1 MNADSRLEAI
11 EVKLAHLEQAVQQI
25 SDEVARQQQQ
35 LEQALARAQRLSG
48 RLEELEGG
56 DASPGGYEK
65 PPHY

>member
-1 MNADSRLEAI
+1 MDADSRLEGI
-11 EVKLAHLEQAVQQI
+11 EVKLAHLEQAMQLI

-35 LEQALARAQRLSG
+35 LELALARAQRLGS

-56 DASPGGYEK
+56 GGNPAGFEK

>member
-1 MNADSRLEAI
+1 MDKERLENI
-11 EVKLAHLEQAVQQI
+11 EVKLAHLEQALQQI

-35 LEQALARAQRLSG
+35 LDAALSRAQRLSN

-56 DASPGGYEK
+56 GTSATDFEK

>member
-11 EVKLAHLEQAVQQI
+11 EVKLAHLEQAMQQI

-35 LEQALARAQRLSG
+35 MEQALARAQRLSS

-56 DASPGGYEK
+56 GASAGGFEK

>member
-1 MNADSRLEAI
+1 MEGI
-11 EVKLAHLEQAVQQI
+11 EIKLAHLEQAMQQI

-35 LEQALARAQRLSG
+35 LEQALARAHRLSS

-56 DASPGGYEK
+56 GASTAGYEK

>member
-1 MNADSRLEAI
+1 MDGNDRLERI
-11 EVKLAHLEQAVQQI
+11 EIKLAHLEQAVQQI

-35 LEQALARAQRLSG
+35 LEQALSRAQRLSS

-56 DASPGGYEK
+56 GASAGGYEK

>member
-1 MNADSRLEAI
+1 MNDDGRLEAI

-25 SDEVARQQQQ
+25 SDEVARQHQR
-35 LEQALARAQRLSG
+35 LEQALARAQRLSS

-56 DASPGGYEK
+56 GASPGGYEK

>member
-1 MNADSRLEAI
+1 MTAESRLETI

-35 LEQALARAQRLSG
+35 LEQALTRAQRLSS

-56 DASPGGYEK
+56 GASPGGYEK